1 MSQPGRQTESR
12 VDRYETGGVMLANKT
27 RVLLILPRDLLDR
40 ARVLAGKA
48 TATFKLPVSL
58 QIVLRALIG
67 EGLKRDDDPALLA
80 NMEGAGQGGP
90 LHAERGAASRGC
102 RGEGG
107 VRRSGIF
114 SSVSIGEGK

>member
-1 MSQPGRQTESR
+1 MF
-12 VDRYETGGVMLANKT
+12 ANRT

-48 TATFKLPVSL
+48 TAAFKLPVSL

-80 NMEGAGQGGP
+80 NVEGQAKAVRHIRSVARQGGR
-90 LHAERGAASRGC
+90 AEEKGANRRLESGDGQAV
-102 RGEGG
+102 
-107 VRRSGIF
+107 VRQRRRT
-114 SSVSIGEGK
+114 